1 MPRSLTELHE
11 ERGRLRERIAAQRS
25 DLARQMAPVRQVL
38 ALGDRAVQTGRDAAD
53 TLLKHPMA
61 LAVIVGA
68 LLAVRPKT
76 LWRWGGRGL
85 LLWRGWRLV
94 QRWMPGVVDSWLTSD
109 PKRRR

>member
-1 MPRSLTELHE
+1 MPKSLTELHE

-25 DLARQMAPVRQVL
+25 ALARQTAPVRQAL

-53 TLLKHPMA
+53 TLLKHPLA

-76 LWRWGGRGL
+76 VWRWGGRGL
-85 LLWRGWRLV
+85 MLWRGWKLVNRLLPDV
-94 QRWMPGVVDSWLTSD
+94 LDRWLAPE